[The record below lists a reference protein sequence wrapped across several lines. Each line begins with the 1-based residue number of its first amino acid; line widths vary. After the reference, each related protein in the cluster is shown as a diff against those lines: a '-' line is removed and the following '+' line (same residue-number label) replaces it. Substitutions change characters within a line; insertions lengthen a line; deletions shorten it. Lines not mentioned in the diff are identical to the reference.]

1 LDELRTALELATD
14 DELQQLTRILFCRK
28 FNPLDYM
35 NTPDPLEIQSQ
46 ERVEWIESI
55 EQRFR
60 YLAADGLTVLQGRTQ
75 QVTYRQALIQVCRY
89 LKIPYSKQL
98 STEDLESE
106 LFIHLMGKAYQQMP
120 AAEQTAI
127 TTRIQKSLTQTK
139 LNQPLPLHVQH
150 DPMKLLLT
158 GSGALVLSSV
168 VQPIVLQQIARQFA
182 LHLAT
187 YQVTQQVLVKGG
199 MAVAGQ
205 IQGYV
210 TLQLAKRGMITTAAR
225 SSPRRFCLFRPSA
238 VGVVSGRFG
247 LASNFHQLWPDYSHH
262 YGLGSN
268 SADSGYLFGCRNLL
282 GDGLRPNGSIFSR
295 NPDRQFRRYY
305 PPGHAHFGGSGG
317 DCGRGYPAY
326 W

>member
-46 ERVEWIESI
+46 ERIEWIESI

-75 QVTYRQALIQVCRY
+75 QVTYRQTLLQVCRY

-98 STEDLESE
+98 STEDLEAE
-106 LFIHLMGKAYQQMP
+106 LFIHLMGKAYQQLP
-120 AAEQTAI
+120 ATEQTAI
-127 TTRIQKSLTQTK
+127 TLRIQKSLTQTK
-139 LNQPLPLHVQH
+139 LDRPLPLHIQH
-150 DPMKLLLT
+150 DPMKLILT
-158 GSGALVLSSV
+158 GSSALVLSSV

-182 LHLAT
+182 IHLAT

-199 MAVAGQ
+199 VAVAGQ

-210 TLQLAKRGMITTAAR
+210 TMQLARRGMMATAAKQGAAR
-225 SSPRRFCLFRPSA
+225 
-238 VGVVSGRFG
+238 GVFAFLGPALWGWFIADLGWRAISTNYGRIIPTIMA
-247 LASNFHQLWPDYSHH
+247 LAQIRLTR
-262 YGLGSN
+262 GT
-268 SADSGYLFGCRNLL
+268 YL
-282 GDGLRPNGSIFSR
+282 DVET
-295 NPDRQFRRYY
+295 
-305 PPGHAHFGGSGG
+305 
-317 DCGRGYPAY
+317 Y
-326 W
+326 WEMA

>member
-46 ERVEWIESI
+46 ERIEWIESI

-75 QVTYRQALIQVCRY
+75 QVTYRQTLLQVCRY

-98 STEDLESE
+98 STEDLEAE
-106 LFIHLMGKAYQQMP
+106 LFIHLMGKAYQQLP
-120 AAEQTAI
+120 ATEQTAI
-127 TTRIQKSLTQTK
+127 TLRIQKSLTETK
-139 LNQPLPLHVQH
+139 LDRPLPLHIQH
-150 DPMKLLLT
+150 DPMKLILT
-158 GSGALVLSSV
+158 GSSALVLSSV

-182 LHLAT
+182 MHLAT

-199 MAVAGQ
+199 VAVAGQ

-210 TLQLAKRGMITTAAR
+210 TMQLARRGMIATAAKQGAAR
-225 SSPRRFCLFRPSA
+225 
-238 VGVVSGRFG
+238 GVFAFLGPALWGWFIADLGWRAISTNYGRIIPTIMA
-247 LASNFHQLWPDYSHH
+247 LAQIRLTR
-262 YGLGSN
+262 GT
-268 SADSGYLFGCRNLL
+268 YL
-282 GDGLRPNGSIFSR
+282 DVET
-295 NPDRQFRRYY
+295 
-305 PPGHAHFGGSGG
+305 
-317 DCGRGYPAY
+317 Y
-326 W
+326 WEMA

>member
-46 ERVEWIESI
+46 ERIEWIESI

-75 QVTYRQALIQVCRY
+75 QVTYRQTLLQVCRY

-98 STEDLESE
+98 STEDLEAE
-106 LFIHLMGKAYQQMP
+106 LFIHLMGKAYQQLP
-120 AAEQTAI
+120 ATEQTAI
-127 TTRIQKSLTQTK
+127 TLRIQKSLTATK
-139 LNQPLPLHVQH
+139 LDRPLPLHIQH
-150 DPMKLLLT
+150 DPMKLILT
-158 GSGALVLSSV
+158 GSSALVLSSV

-182 LHLAT
+182 MHLAT

-199 MAVAGQ
+199 VAVAGQ

-210 TLQLAKRGMITTAAR
+210 TMQLARRGMMATAAKQGAAR
-225 SSPRRFCLFRPSA
+225 
-238 VGVVSGRFG
+238 GVFAFLGPALWGWFIADLGWRAISTNYGRIIPTIMA
-247 LASNFHQLWPDYSHH
+247 LAQIRLTR
-262 YGLGSN
+262 GT
-268 SADSGYLFGCRNLL
+268 YL
-282 GDGLRPNGSIFSR
+282 D
-295 NPDRQFRRYY
+295 
-305 PPGHAHFGGSGG
+305 AET
-317 DCGRGYPAY
+317 Y
-326 W
+326 WEMA